1 MRIVVLDGFTLNPGD
16 LSWDGLGA
24 LGKLE
29 VYDRT
34 SPELTVERSK
44 GAGAVVTNK
53 VVFDAHVIGQLPKLR
68 YIGVTATGYNIVD
81 VEAAR
86 KHGVTV
92 TNVPAYSTPSVAQ
105 MAFAHLLNF
114 ASRVQEHSQGAR
126 SGRWAASKDFAYW
139 DHSLLELDGLTMG
152 LVGFGRIAQATAR
165 MAQAFGMKVLAY
177 ARRPSDAPG
186 VQFVDPSTLFAQS
199 DVISLHVPL
208 APETAGMINREALG
222 LMKPTAYLINASRG
236 GLVVEQ
242 DLADALNTGKIA
254 GAGLDVLSSEPPKA
268 DNPLLSARNCT
279 ITPHIAWATQAARGR
294 LLNVTTENLRAFLA
308 GKAVNVVA

>member
-1 MRIVVLDGFTLNPGD
+1 
-16 LSWDGLGA
+16 
-24 LGKLE
+24 
-29 VYDRT
+29 
-34 SPELTVERSK
+34 
-44 GAGAVVTNK
+44 
-53 VVFDAHVIGQLPKLR
+53 
-68 YIGVTATGYNIVD
+68 
-81 VEAAR
+81 
-86 KHGVTV
+86 VTV